1 MKTVIILLIISIA
14 LVAAFFNS
22 RLLRKK
28 INPGAGFGRLLLY
41 MVSVLAM
48 IFLVTFL
55 MVFIITRLY
64 PSELM
69 R

>member
-1 MKTVIILLIISIA
+1 LKTVIILLIIVAA
-14 LVAAFFNS
+14 LAAAFFSS
-22 RLLRKK
+22 RFLRKK
-28 INPGAGFGRLLLY
+28 INPGVSFVRLLLY

>member
-1 MKTVIILLIISIA
+1 LKTVIILLIIVAA
-14 LVAAFFNS
+14 LVAAFFSS
-22 RLLRKK
+22 RFLRKK
-28 INPGAGFGRLLLY
+28 INPGVSFGRLLFY

>member
-1 MKTVIILLIISIA
+1 LKTVIILLIIFIA
-14 LVAAFFNS
+14 LIAAFFSS

-28 INPGAGFGRLLLY
+28 INPRGGFGRLLLY